1 MRQVKAGTCLDEDV
15 EWLKEQ
21 LREINAAAGDTF
33 CCPCDITI
41 RRPQSGGKT
50 SSRRGWEKTVPSS
63 SADEDESSSSSWS
76 PFAPIFVHPT
86 FSSLL
91 DSTATTTTTTTAT
104 TEATH
109 LPSYF
114 TAFAE
119 PDYFKFTANRK
130 LWLMPPLSSASSC
143 VCETEPEDSEA
154 EGEEDDTTDLNTIT
168 PYLLEDPFIFSG

>member
-41 RRPQSGGKT
+41 RRPQASSGRP
-50 SSRRGWEKTVPSS
+50 SSRRGWEKTVPSTNV
-63 SADEDESSSSSWS
+63 DEDESSSPSSSWS
-76 PFAPIFVHPT
+76 PFAPIFVQPT

-91 DSTATTTTTTTAT
+91 DSTTTTTT
-104 TEATH
+104 EATP

-143 VCETEPEDSEA
+143 AYETESEDSEA